1 MEGLSQDLWK
11 YIIFD
16 EGVKNMPKDENLG
29 RFHNGF
35 FYIYLSTNKDFTEL
49 QGNEVSV
56 FSHEYIHFL
65 QDISTTHGLAHMDF
79 TINELYA
86 INNIVRS
93 SSSKVFTLPLK
104 MPYNVETNKDL
115 FSYYRGTFD
124 YFRLNA
130 QIKVTNIEIKTDYLN
145 NQIQHLDYVVVTF
158 GTTANPD
165 MHELHFGAVAI
176 EESMASI
183 IESHIGSSENQ
194 RCLPYIFSEM
204 VCEYIYEPFAKD
216 KALIAG
222 LCELSL
228 MFYNSGIIFITI
240 LNEIKKA
247 DYVPQNLAELFA
259 YAKRFQFKT
268 NSEVFNYEV
277 LYKKVL
283 ADASTQVGK
292 LFTLPP
298 FNNIARWGNQFVLNA
313 SQERKDCPWFISK
326 LLCLPKSDAIQ
337 YFGTL
342 TKKIGISQIYTDKGI
357 GVGESSLI
365 DNNLSTP
372 ILFRCLWEIK
382 RIFNKRDSFNC
393 QLKEYCCVSLPTHID
408 SFCEK
413 KPWEKANQQYLC
425 PFAQVWK
432 SWGFGNIQLKWK

>member
-1 MEGLSQDLWK
+1 MLD
-11 YIIFD
+11 
-16 EGVKNMPKDENLG
+16 DENLG
-29 RFHNGF
+29 RFHHGF
-35 FYIYLSTNKDFTEL
+35 FYIFLSTYKDFHEMS
-49 QGNEVSV
+49 NDESSV

-65 QDISTTHGLAHMDF
+65 QDISTTHGLAHMSS
-79 TINELYA
+79 TINQLYA
-86 INNIVRS
+86 INKIVRS
-93 SSSKVFTLPLK
+93 SFSKEFELPLS
-104 MPYNVETNKDL
+104 MPHDVETNIDL

-124 YFRLNA
+124 FFELNA

-145 NQIQHLDYVVVTF
+145 NQIKQLDYVVVTF
-158 GTTANPD
+158 GTTTNPN

-176 EESMASI
+176 EESMANI
-183 IESHIGSSENQ
+183 IESHIGSSQKQ

-228 MFYNSGIIFITI
+228 MFYNSGIIFINI

-247 DYVPQNLAELFA
+247 DYVPKNLEELFA
-259 YAKRFQFKT
+259 YAKRFQFEA
-268 NSEVFNYEV
+268 NSEVLNYEA

-283 ADASTQVGK
+283 ADVSTQVGE

-298 FNNIARWGNQFVLNA
+298 FNNIARWGNQFLLNA

-326 LLCLPKSDAIQ
+326 LLCLSKSDAIQ
-337 YFGTL
+337 YFRTL
-342 TKKIGISQIYTDKGI
+342 TKKIGIPQIYTGKGI

-382 RIFNKRDSFNC
+382 RIFNERDSFNC
-393 QLKEYCCVSLPTHID
+393 QLKEYCYVYLPTHID

-413 KPWEKANQQYLC
+413 EPWEKANQQYLC